1 MKFPLSFAFILATT
15 LSLMAA
21 PPTKE
26 AVDLLAKASAAFDV
40 NRTREPHWSWTAI
53 EKRELADRSGD
64 ILQSFP
70 AVTAESLVRSDGNRC
85 NAVVAWSD
93 GLTPYKPLADSDERC
108 RAMDEF
114 RTPFELQELL
124 RSSQVKVLEEWEGGV
139 AISILPDKSRQ
150 ASEDPAVR
158 CAASIQAV
166 VKLDLETMFPQSVEG
181 KVVENGC
188 DQRVAPTAMNGKAA
202 AAPIRAVFR
211 KGASFRMEFKL
222 QRAKASSNASSFWV
236 CANQHYLMPW
246 DSENGSL
253 VYWGRQVPVKTGGRQ
268 LVKDIEIKAR
278 EFRGG
283 SQAGADTLGQ

>member
-1 MKFPLSFAFILATT
+1 MKFLLSFAFILATT
-15 LSLMAA
+15 VSLMAA

-40 NRTREPHWSWTAI
+40 NRTREPHWSWTAT
-53 EKRELADRSGD
+53 EKRELANRSGD

-93 GLTPYKPLADSDERC
+93 GLTPYKLLADSDERC

-181 KVVENGC
+181 KVVDNGC
-188 DQRVAPTAMNGKAA
+188 DQRVAPAAMNGKAA
-202 AAPIRAVFR
+202 ATPIRAIFR
-211 KGASFRMEFKL
+211 KGASFR
-222 QRAKASSNASSFWV
+222 
-236 CANQHYLMPW
+236 
-246 DSENGSL
+246 
-253 VYWGRQVPVKTGGRQ
+253 
-268 LVKDIEIKAR
+268 
-278 EFRGG
+278 
-283 SQAGADTLGQ
+283 